1 MDTSQAN
8 CLNAPNPDIFFP
20 DDEEKH
26 DKNLILLAKRF
37 CGECLIRE
45 QCLAVAMDNLE
56 LEGVWGGTTKY
67 ERRNVNRMAKRRDIE
82 KTYKRLREEPN
93 IKMLK
98 SANEKRAAMA
108 GLEAQGRLKLA
119 LEILGNSADPLGV
132 EIALIRISNPEIRLG
147 EIGQMLDKPVS
158 KDVVAGRIRRLLDN
172 AERVKNARI
181 SK

>member
-8 CLNAPNPDIFFP
+8 CLNATNPDIFFP
-20 DDEEKH
+20 DEEEKH

-37 CGECLIRE
+37 CGECSIRE
-45 QCLAVAMDNLE
+45 QCLAMAMADLE

-82 KTYKRLREEPN
+82 KTYKRLKEEPN

-98 SANEKRAAMA
+98 SANDRRAAIA
-108 GLEAQGRLKLA
+108 GLEAQTRLKLA
-119 LEILGNSADPLGV
+119 LEILGDSADPLGV
-132 EIALIRISNPEIRLG
+132 EVALIRISNPEIRLKELG
-147 EIGQMLDKPVS
+147 EMLNIPVS
-158 KDVVAGRIRRLLDN
+158 KDIVAGRIRRLLDN
-172 AERVKNARI
+172 AERVRNARV